1 MHCVKSLQLQLLQRI
16 PTKAT
21 MPHLYLFSSLTKT
34 PTQTPNTLLL
44 NYLIQTLNFSKTE
57 AQSISNSTRFYN
69 VKSLENPH
77 CVLHYLQSLGFS
89 ETEIRSSVRSSPQ
102 ILFSDVDKTL
112 KPKIEFFQEMGLVGP
127 DLCKFISSD
136 SKLVTCSLE
145 KSLIPSTQILKKI
158 LLNDSNNKKLISVI
172 RRLSWL
178 ITTNPE
184 RKLLSNIALFESCL
198 SMLLKTTPRTFV
210 MEESYLRDL
219 VSRVLDMG
227 LLFRSKMFV
236 HGLRLVS
243 GMRAE
248 LLERKLD
255 LLRSFGFTKHEALQI
270 FRRQPTVFSKSVEQL
285 KLRLDFFLNKIEL
298 KKEPL
303 IGAPCCLA
311 YSLEKRVIPRYR
323 IIQILKSK
331 RLLVKKEPSF
341 LGVLSLSEQDFLEKF
356 VAKFRDDAEE
366 LLVAY
371 RGHLLDSSS
380 SQEEKSCR

>member
-1 MHCVKSLQLQLLQRI
+1 M
-16 PTKAT
+16 T
-21 MPHLYLFSSLTKT
+21 
-34 PTQTPNTLLL
+34 
-44 NYLIQTLNFSKTE
+44 
-57 AQSISNSTRFYN
+57 
-69 VKSLENPH
+69 
-77 CVLHYLQSLGFS
+77 
-89 ETEIRSSVRSSPQ
+89 
-102 ILFSDVDKTL
+102 
-112 KPKIEFFQEMGLVGP
+112 
-127 DLCKFISSD
+127 
-136 SKLVTCSLE
+136 VT
-145 KSLIPSTQILKKI
+145 I
-158 LLNDSNNKKLISVI
+158 KKLISVI

-184 RKLLSNIALFESCL
+184 RKLLSNIALFESCGIVGSQL
-198 SMLLKTTPRTFV
+198 SMLLKTTPRIFV

-255 LLRSFGFTKHEALQI
+255 LLRSFVFTKHEALQI
-270 FRRQPTVFSKSVEQL
+270 FRRQPTVFSKSEEQL

-303 IGAPCCLA
+303 IGAPCLA

-341 LGVLSLSEQDFLEKF
+341 LV
-356 VAKFRDDAEE
+356 
-366 LLVAY
+366 
-371 RGHLLDSSS
+371 
-380 SQEEKSCR
+380 C

>member
-21 MPHLYLFSSLTKT
+21 MPHLYLFSSLTK
-34 PTQTPNTLLL
+34 TPNTLLL

-184 RKLLSNIALFESCL
+184 RKLLSNIALFESCGIVGSQL
-198 SMLLKTTPRTFV
+198 SMLLKTTPRIFV

-219 VSRVLDMG
+219 VSRE
-227 LLFRSKMFV
+227 FW
-236 HGLRLVS
+236 
-243 GMRAE
+243 
-248 LLERKLD
+248 
-255 LLRSFGFTKHEALQI
+255 FTKHEALQI
-270 FRRQPTVFSKSVEQL
+270 FRRQPTVFSKSEEQL

-303 IGAPCCLA
+303 IGAPCLA
-311 YSLEKRVIPRYR
+311 YSLEKR
-323 IIQILKSK
+323 
-331 RLLVKKEPSF
+331 
-341 LGVLSLSEQDFLEKF
+341 DFLEKF

-380 SQEEKSCR
+380 SQEEKSCG